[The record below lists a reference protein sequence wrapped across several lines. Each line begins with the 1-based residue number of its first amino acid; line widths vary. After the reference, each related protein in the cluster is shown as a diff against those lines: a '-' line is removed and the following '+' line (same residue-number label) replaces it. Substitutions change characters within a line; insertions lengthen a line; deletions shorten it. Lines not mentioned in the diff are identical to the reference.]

1 MLFPNFYVPSVG
13 LKFVT
18 DFERTRMSLSHPSGR
33 KLKFPQIF
41 RRFVTESQ
49 IWNTPGR
56 LAPKNRAGCPHI
68 GFETRQNEDAI
79 VVRRFHPEFSID
91 ADWQVDLNP
100 SRHHGVWG
108 GWVRHTGACQD
119 H

>member
-1 MLFPNFYVPSVG
+1 V
-13 LKFVT
+13 KFVT
-18 DFERTRMSLSHPSGR
+18 DFERSRMSLSHLSGR

-91 ADWQVDLNP
+91 ADRQVDLNP
-100 SRHHGVWG
+100 SRHNGVWGG
-108 GWVRHTGACQD
+108 GWVRHGGARQD